1 MSLFG
6 AAQALH
12 YAEELR
18 LARKRRLDEQ
28 KRLVCLLHAV
38 FLIQTSLIDLECKWE
53 RGEKKR

>member
-1 MSLFG
+1 MFG